1 MKRKVIKQANR
12 AYTITLPIDWVRK
25 NRISKDSEVDVEIKE
40 RSLIINTQSPT
51 EGGSCEITLDKISSK
66 NMYRHIAALYAK
78 GIDEIIINSKEDI
91 SSSITYYLVNM
102 MGYALIFQ
110 ENDKFV
116 IKDIGGGNY
125 QNLDEIFKRVFQV
138 IINFCDSAI
147 KDVFGKEK
155 EKIASLK
162 RRDTE
167 VNKFC
172 LFLQRAVNKLTY
184 SDPIN
189 GRILFT
195 YSFALEKIGD
205 EIQRMWRTNI
215 KYDVKKTKEI
225 YELAK
230 LMKEGLEESFDLYY
244 QFKST
249 KAEKIYEIRDTVR
262 TKSLKLTKTNPE
274 TVRFIRHIVK
284 IIEDAT
290 DLNHL
295 TIMRKLQCEV
305 ASS

>member
-1 MKRKVIKQANR
+1 M
-12 AYTITLPIDWVRK
+12 
-25 NRISKDSEVDVEIKE
+25 
-40 RSLIINTQSPT
+40 
-51 EGGSCEITLDKISSK
+51 
-66 NMYRHIAALYAK
+66 
-78 GIDEIIINSKEDI
+78 
-91 SSSITYYLVNM
+91 
-102 MGYALIFQ
+102 
-110 ENDKFV
+110 
-116 IKDIGGGNY
+116 
-125 QNLDEIFKRVFQV
+125 
-138 IINFCDSAI
+138 
-147 KDVFGKEK
+147 
-155 EKIASLK
+155 
-162 RRDTE
+162 
-167 VNKFC
+167 
-172 LFLQRAVNKLTY
+172 TY

-205 EIQRMWRTNI
+205 EIQRMWKTNI